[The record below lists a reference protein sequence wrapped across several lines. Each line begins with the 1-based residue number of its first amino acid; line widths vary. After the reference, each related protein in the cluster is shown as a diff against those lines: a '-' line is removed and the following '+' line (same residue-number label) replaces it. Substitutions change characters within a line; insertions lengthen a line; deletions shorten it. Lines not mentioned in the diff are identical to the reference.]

1 MRQRADQERLRLF
14 LSALGARLR
23 LPVRLYL
30 VGGTIMVDLGLRRS
44 TVDID
49 YVAVTDDPRADED
62 LERAIRSLKDDLD
75 VNVEP
80 ASPQDFLPVPAW
92 AREQGRFVG
101 QYGPVAVYHYHL
113 PSVVIAKTA
122 RGYEQDLDDAEALLR
137 GGHVDWAEIDRTWR
151 EMRASPRGW
160 LRYEP
165 DEVERRLEEVRRR
178 ATERRAR

>member
-1 MRQRADQERLRLF
+1 MGEAVRQRVDQERLRRF
-14 LSALGARLR
+14 LTALGARLR

-49 YVAVTDDPRADED
+49 YVAVTDDRRADDD

-92 AREQGRFVG
+92 AREAGRFIG
-101 QYGPVAVYHYHL
+101 QYGPLAVYHYHL
-113 PSVVIAKTA
+113 PSVVIAKIA
-122 RGYEQDLDDAEALLR
+122 RGYEQDLDDAETLLR
-137 GGHVDWAEIDRTWR
+137 GGHVSWQDIERTWG
-151 EMRASPRGW
+151 EMRSSPRGW
-160 LRYEP
+160 VRYEP
-165 DEVERRLEEVRRR
+165 AEVERRLEGLRQR
-178 ATERRAR
+178 TGS